1 MAEKIYDY
9 SNKHSYDGV
18 APKENEALV
27 PFLAH
32 EVLKNYHQDIRDGIR
47 KRNEGIIEDSFE
59 TWNIRGRKILVGFT
73 AIPKNQVTSYM
84 KGFWKEKD
92 AYLESTRK
100 KRCLILNN
108 NGEYIRYPKC
118 NKCEGCELPEKDQYL
133 SRYISLDKF
142 MDDNSDDDTNRSGW
156 EPTDN
161 TSTESS
167 ILSLMMIDDL
177 INKVSLKYP
186 EAKAIFSLLMED
198 PQISN
203 ALKQVDLKKGK
214 SQAYDYVKKMQSYAK
229 ELYNKNY
236 R

>member
-1 MAEKIYDY
+1 MQYIIH
-9 SNKHSYDGV
+9 NLH
-18 APKENEALV
+18 
-27 PFLAH
+27 FLLA
-32 EVLKNYHQDIRDGIR
+32 KD
-47 KRNEGIIEDSFE
+47 
-59 TWNIRGRKILVGFT
+59 
-73 AIPKNQVTSYM
+73 QVESYM
-84 KGFWKEKD
+84 EGFWKEKD

-100 KRCLILNN
+100 KRCLILNSK
-108 NGEYIRYPKC
+108 GEYIRCPKY
-118 NKCEGCELPEKDQYL
+118 NKCEVCERSEKDQYL

-161 TSTESS
+161 TSTENSV
-167 ILSLMMIDDL
+167 LSLMMIDDL
-177 INKVSLKYP
+177 INEVSLKYP
-186 EAKAIFSLLMED
+186 EAKAIFSLLMDD

-214 SQAYDYVKKMQSYAK
+214 SQAYEYVKKMQAYAK

>member
-9 SNKHSYDGV
+9 SNKHSYNGV
-18 APKENEALV
+18 APTENEALV

-32 EVLKNYHQDIRDGIR
+32 EVLANYHLDVKEGRR
-47 KRNEGIIEDSFE
+47 NVNEGIIEDNFE

-73 AIPKNQVTSYM
+73 AIPKDQVKSYM
-84 KGFWKEKD
+84 EEFWKEKD

-108 NGEYIRYPKC
+108 KGEYIRCPKC
-118 NKCEGCELPEKDQYL
+118 NKCEGCKLPEKEQYL
-133 SRYISLDKF
+133 SRYISLNKF
-142 MDDNSDDDTNRSGW
+142 MDDNSNDDTNSSGW
-156 EPTDN
+156 EPAYDAN
-161 TSTESS
+161 TENS
-167 ILSLMMIDDL
+167 ILSLMMIDTL
-177 INKVSLKYP
+177 INEVSIKYP